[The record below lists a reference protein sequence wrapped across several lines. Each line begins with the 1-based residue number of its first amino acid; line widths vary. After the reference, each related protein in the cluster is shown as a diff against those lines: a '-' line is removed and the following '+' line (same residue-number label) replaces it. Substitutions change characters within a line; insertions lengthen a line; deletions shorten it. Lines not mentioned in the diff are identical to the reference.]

1 MKDTIYI
8 KNIFRNESAEALK
21 KDVTEKMERLINSY
35 IAANPQ
41 NCRNA

>member
-21 KDVTEKMERLINSY
+21 KDVTKKIERLINRY
-35 IAANPQ
+35 IAADSQ
-41 NCRNA
+41 NCRNV